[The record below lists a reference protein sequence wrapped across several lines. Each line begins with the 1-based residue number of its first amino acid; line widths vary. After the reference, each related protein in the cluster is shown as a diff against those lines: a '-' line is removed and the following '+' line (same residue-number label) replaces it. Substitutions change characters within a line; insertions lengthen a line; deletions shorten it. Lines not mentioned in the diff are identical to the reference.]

1 MNICLFDKT
10 EIECSSPFLSY
21 DDKRGEHIL
30 NILHKVQGDSFTAGI
45 IDGASGLARI
55 TRLDEKERRIYFEF
69 TATGDGKPLN
79 PLNMIVGFVRPIQLR
94 RLLRDVAAL
103 GVNELHLTGTELGEK
118 SYMQSDLAQPEK
130 VRELLLEGT
139 VQAGSTHVPKVFI
152 HKNLQE
158 CLEDVSKKMALR
170 EPQGPQLNPQ
180 GPLSQAGSLRLS
192 KGPHKE
198 QLICLDNINPE
209 CSLGAALAQDAA
221 VPEAL
226 EGPQITVAIGSERGW
241 TDRERDLMQKAG
253 FIRCGMGERI
263 MRTETAVTVA
273 GAIILNSMGRLSGQA
288 RQ

>member
-21 DDKRGEHIL
+21 DDKRGGHIL

-45 IDGASGLARI
+45 IDGVSGLARI

-103 GVNELHLTGTELGEK
+103 GVNELYLTGTELGEK
-118 SYMQSDLAQPEK
+118 SYMQSDLAKPEK

-158 CLEDVSKKMALR
+158 CLEDVSKKVALR
-170 EPQGPQLNPQ
+170 EPQGPH
-180 GPLSQAGSLRLS
+180 GA
-192 KGPHKE
+192 
-198 QLICLDNINPE
+198 QLICLDNVNPE

-221 VPEAL
+221 VPETL

-273 GAIILNSMGRLSGQA
+273 GAIILNSIGVLK
-288 RQ
+288 